1 MCHFRPSLQR
11 WKFRRRGALRS
22 NKVST
27 FFNNCIRMSSFPSL
41 AHRALFLSQ
50 NLVSLVMSKRDHF
63 LNSMGKLRSGLG
75 RIGFDNV
82 NEDKWFPETV
92 FQNNYVTSCI
102 FWSQNSLFLASFYF
116 LIGLIF
122 AKIRISHVILCE
134 RKMFYYWNIL

>member
-22 NKVST
+22 NKVPT
-27 FFNNCIRMSSFPSL
+27 FFIIVYEWVLSLLWHIELSFYLRTP
-41 AHRALFLSQ
+41 
-50 NLVSLVMSKRDHF
+50 VSLVMSKRDHF